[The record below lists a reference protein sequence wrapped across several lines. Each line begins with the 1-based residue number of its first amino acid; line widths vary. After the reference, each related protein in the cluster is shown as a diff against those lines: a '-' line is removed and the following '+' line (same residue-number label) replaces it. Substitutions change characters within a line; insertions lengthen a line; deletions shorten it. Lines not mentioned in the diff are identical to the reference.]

1 MTVDIENILKLPVDE
16 KLEILEK
23 IWESIQ
29 QNNENMEIPDWHRDI
44 LEDRFKKHK
53 NDLTEG
59 KSWEEVK
66 KNLLKL

>member
-1 MTVDIENILKLPVDE
+1 MTTNIDDILQLPVDE
-16 KLEILEK
+16 KLDILEK

-29 QNNENMEIPDWHRDI
+29 QNNEKMEIPDWHRDI
-44 LEDRFKKHK
+44 LEERFEKHK
-53 NDLTEG
+53 NNLTEG